1 MTVREKIERIRHFIS
16 EKDLDGVLL
25 RKRRSFSWLTDGQQ
39 NYIFTTSELGVADLL
54 IFEDKVYCITTKVE
68 FARIQEEELSKLEIE
83 WITPE
88 WYEGHQAAIRQ
99 LCSGK
104 KIGTDVCPETIPLAA
119 AIDVSQELAELSYVL
134 SPEEIKRYR
143 WLSQNV
149 ARALE
154 LTCRQIE
161 PGLSEFEIQAQI
173 TSKIL
178 NLGIQSQVLLVAT
191 DERIYKYRHPIP
203 TEKKL
208 ESYAMLVLCGEKWGL
223 VASATRFV
231 HFGPI
236 PAELRQNQRK
246 LLEID
251 LAFNLATMPGV
262 PIKDVFLQGIEMYR
276 KMGYGE
282 DWRSLHQG
290 GPTGYASREF
300 LANLEC
306 EGVVQKHQAF
316 AWNPSLKG
324 IKSEDTI
331 LATEKGPEFLTHT
344 GEWDYMPLEKN
355 GQLYLRPDI
364 LIRSLKEHNGQKGA

>member
-1 MTVREKIERIRHFIS
+1 MMNAREKIEKVRNLLRD
-16 EKDLDGVLL
+16 KGLDGVLL
-25 RKRRSFSWLTDGQQ
+25 RKRRSFSWLTNGRA

-54 IFEDKVYCITTKVE
+54 IFEDKVYCVTTKME
-68 FARIQEEELSKLEIE
+68 FARIQEEELSDLEIV

-88 WYEGHQAAIRQ
+88 WYEGHQAVIDN
-99 LCSGK
+99 LCLGK
-104 KIGTDVCPETIPLAA
+104 KMGTDVCPETIPLRAG
-119 AIDVSQELAELSYVL
+119 IDLSKELAELTYVL
-134 SPEEIKRYR
+134 SLEEIERYR

-161 PGLSEFEIQAQI
+161 PGMTEFEIQALL
-173 TSKIL
+173 TTKVVS
-178 NLGIQSQVLLVAT
+178 LGIQPQVLLVAT
-191 DERIYKYRHPIP
+191 DRRIYKFRHPIP

-208 ESYAMLVLCGEKWGL
+208 ENYAMLVLCGEKGGL
-223 VASATRFV
+223 VANATRFV

-236 PAELRQNQRK
+236 SQELQQNKRK

-251 LAFNLATMPGV
+251 LAFNLATRPGV
-262 PIKDVFLQGIEMYR
+262 PIKDVFRQGIEVYR
-276 KMGYGE
+276 KMGYEE

-300 LANLEC
+300 LANFDC
-306 EGVVQKHQAF
+306 EGVVQNHQAF

-331 LATEKGPEFLTHT
+331 LVTENGPEFLTHT
-344 GEWDYMPLEKN
+344 GEWEYMKIEKD
-355 GQLYLRPDI
+355 GKIHLRPDI
-364 LIRSLKEHNGQKGA
+364 LIR

>member
-1 MTVREKIERIRHFIS
+1 MMTVQAKIKKVRALQS
-16 EKDLDGVLL
+16 EKKLDGVLL
-25 RKRRSFSWLTDGQQ
+25 RKRRSFSWLTNGQA

-54 IFEDKVYCITTKVE
+54 IFQDKVYCITTKVE
-68 FARIQEEELSKLEIE
+68 FARIRDEELSKLEIE

-88 WYEGHQAAIRQ
+88 WFEGHQEAIRQ
-99 LCSGK
+99 LCQGK
-104 KIGTDVCPETIPLAA
+104 KMGTDVCPETIPLAA
-119 AIDVSQELAELSYVL
+119 AINVSQELAELSFVL
-134 SPEEIKRYR
+134 SPEDIERYR

-154 LTCRQIE
+154 LTCRQID

-173 TSKIL
+173 ASKIL
-178 NLGIQSQVLLVAT
+178 NLGIQPQVLLVAT
-191 DERIYKYRHPIP
+191 DQRIYKYRHPIP
-203 TEKKL
+203 TDKKL
-208 ESYAMLVLCGEKWGL
+208 ERYAMLVLCGEKWGL

-231 HFGPI
+231 HFGPLSE
-236 PAELRQNQRK
+236 ELQQNKRK

-251 LAFNLATMPGV
+251 LGFNLATMPGV
-262 PIKDVFLQGIEMYR
+262 PIKEVFRQGIEMYR
-276 KMGYGE
+276 EMGCGE
-282 DWRSLHQG
+282 DWRFLHQG

-344 GEWDYMPLEKN
+344 GEWDYMQLEKN
-355 GQLYLRPDI
+355 GQIYLRPDI
-364 LIRSLKEHNGQKGA
+364 LIR

>member
-1 MTVREKIERIRHFIS
+1 MTVLKKIEKIREFLREKN
-16 EKDLDGVLL
+16 LDGVLL
-25 RKRRSFSWLTDGQQ
+25 RKRRSFSWLTNGQA

-54 IFEDKVYCITTKVE
+54 IFGDKVYCITTKVE
-68 FARIQEEELSKLEIE
+68 FARIRDEELSKLEIE
-83 WITPE
+83 WITPQ
-88 WYEGHQAAIRQ
+88 WYEGHQEAISQ
-99 LCSGK
+99 LCHGK
-104 KIGTDVCPETIPLAA
+104 KMGTDVCPETIPLAA
-119 AIDVSQELAELSYVL
+119 AIDVSGALAELSYVL
-134 SPEEIKRYR
+134 SQDEIERYR

-154 LTCRQIE
+154 LTCREIK

-178 NLGIQSQVLLVAT
+178 NLGIQPQVLLVAT
-191 DERIYKYRHPIP
+191 DQRIYKYRHPIP
-203 TEKKL
+203 TAKKL
-208 ESYAMLVLCGEKWGL
+208 ERSAILVLCGEKWGL

-236 PAELRQNQRK
+236 PEELQHNKRK

-262 PIKDVFLQGIEMYR
+262 PIKDVFRQGIEMYR

-282 DWRSLHQG
+282 DWRFLHQG

-306 EGVVQKHQAF
+306 EGAVQKHQAF

-344 GEWDYMPLEKN
+344 GEWDYMRLEKN
-355 GQLYLRPDI
+355 GQIYLRPDI
-364 LIRSLKEHNGQKGA
+364 LIRSM